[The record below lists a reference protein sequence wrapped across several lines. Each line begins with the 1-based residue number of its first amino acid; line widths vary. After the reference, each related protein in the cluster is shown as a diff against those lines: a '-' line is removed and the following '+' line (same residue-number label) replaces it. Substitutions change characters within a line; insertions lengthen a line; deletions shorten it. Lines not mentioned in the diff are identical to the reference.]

1 MISSF
6 HVLTIDHPNLT
17 HIQQVNIACDAGAN
31 WIQLRC
37 KNLSQEVW
45 LETAYKVKSVC
56 DIYNTFLIINDN
68 ISIAKAVDANG
79 VHLGKEDNS
88 ISEARAI
95 LGNDKIIGF
104 SCNSFS
110 DMVFAKNEGANYVGL
125 GPYRFTTTRNKLNP
139 ILGLDGIR
147 QVMRDYIIQEFSLPV
162 IAIGGINKI
171 DVNPLLL
178 NGVNGVAVSSAV
190 FTSENPALTIKEFQS
205 SIRNNKQNVTS

>member
-17 HIQQVNIACDAGAN
+17 HIQQVKIACDAGAN

-56 DIYNTFLIINDN
+56 DNYNTTLIINDN

-88 ISEARAI
+88 ISDARSI
-95 LGNDKIIGF
+95 LGNDKIIGY

-110 DMVFAKNEGANYVGL
+110 DIVFAKNEGANYVGL

-139 ILGLDGIR
+139 ILGLDGIK
-147 QVMRDYIIQEFSLPV
+147 QVMRDYLIQEYSLPV

>member
-6 HVLTIDHPNLT
+6 HVLTIDHPNQT

-56 DIYNTFLIINDN
+56 DIYNTSLIINDN

-139 ILGLDGIR
+139 ILGLDGIK
-147 QVMRDYIIQEFSLPV
+147 QVMRDYLIQEYSLPV